1 MITPTQCNLLNR
13 IDDYFHSKT
22 APKTKKDQEKL
33 IKALDIVAE
42 MLEPKNCNECYPST
56 LTTYNMMKENQGWRE
71 DYNQIIFEQV
81 DINEETIPN
90 FIAEQINKA
99 VLEALQKQREEIIKL
114 IKTPMSTEFE
124 DPEEESADYSIED
137 FRARLLSTLTTK

>member
-1 MITPTQCNLLNR
+1 
-13 IDDYFHSKT
+13 
-22 APKTKKDQEKL
+22 
-33 IKALDIVAE
+33 
-42 MLEPKNCNECYPST
+42 
-56 LTTYNMMKENQGWRE
+56 MKENQGWRE
-71 DYNQIIFEQV
+71 DYNKIIFEQV

-90 FIAEQINKA
+90 FIQQEINKA
-99 VLEALQKQREEIIKL
+99 VLEALQKQRKEIIKL